1 MGLLG
6 FSTFHFFGP
15 LASEKIDDPYDM
27 TEAFEE
33 FQFRAEIGRAL
44 ALKDKNDDG
53 IVKLQEFKTRQ
64 SVVGEKVNGKDPQAK
79 GVDGEFDVVGNRN
92 DTGDDS
98 ALLKMQSFLQSIDP
112 ALTQYA
118 ASFVGDYLTPEL
130 LRHLPWASYG
140 SDYGVPNGHIAFIQ
154 AHFAN
159 NK

>member
-1 MGLLG
+1 
-6 FSTFHFFGP
+6 
-15 LASEKIDDPYDM
+15 M

-33 FQFRAEIGRAL
+33 FQFRAEIGHAL

-53 IVKLQEFKTRQ
+53 IVKLEEFKTHHRGQ
-64 SVVGEKVNGKDPQAK
+64 SMVGEKVNGKDPQAK

-92 DTGDDS
+92 ATGDDS